1 MILVLLRADRV
12 LYNSLTVYFLCTQR
26 LTAIIDPDANQRV
39 IHFKQTAHYL
49 SDLHVMCHVPYSL
62 IT

>member
-1 MILVLLRADRV
+1 MILLLLRADRM
-12 LYNSLTVYFLCTQR
+12 LYNSLTVYFHYTGR

-39 IHFKQTAHYL
+39 IHFKQTTHYL
-49 SDLHVMCHVPYSL
+49 GDLHVVCHLPYSL

>member
-1 MILVLLRADRV
+1 MIRLLLRADRV
-12 LYNSLTVYFLCTQR
+12 LYNSVTVYFHCMRR

-39 IHFKQTAHYL
+39 IHFKQTTHYRT
-49 SDLHVMCHVPYSL
+49 DLHVVCHLPYSL